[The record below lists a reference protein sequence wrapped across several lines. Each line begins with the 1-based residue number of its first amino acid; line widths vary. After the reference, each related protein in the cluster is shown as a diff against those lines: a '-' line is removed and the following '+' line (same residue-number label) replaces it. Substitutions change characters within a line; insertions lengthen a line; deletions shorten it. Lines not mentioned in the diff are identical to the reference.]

1 MNSAI
6 GLTYDVAILG
16 RINLN
21 HLLYFWAVSRAGS
34 ITGAAAVMSISQSAV
49 SEQLRS
55 LEQSLGTVLLERTSR
70 GIKLTSAG
78 ERAQRYADEIIA
90 VCGDLVRSLP
100 LSDSHPT
107 SPLVVGT
114 ADSVPKVIVRSIL
127 GPLLAADTVQ
137 RLVCREWRVDHLLSE
152 LALHRVDVV
161 LTDTPV
167 ETGKSPQLSS
177 FPVGSSE
184 ITLCAVP
191 RLARRLKQDFPRSLN
206 GAPILLP
213 TESSPL
219 RQSMD
224 RWFRLHRLHP
234 RIVVEADDRSQLHH
248 FGESGFG
255 VLPVAAI
262 TATDLKRQF
271 GLTGIGTP
279 RGVRDEYFAIVV
291 EREHQHPAIAL
302 LRERLTQDSPSG
314 ARQRAKRKR

>member
-1 MNSAI
+1 MNQAI
-6 GLTYDVAILG
+6 GFAYDSAELA

-21 HLLYFWAVSRAGS
+21 HLLYFWVVAKTGS
-34 ITGAAAVMSISQSAV
+34 ITGAAAAMNISQSAV

-55 LEQSLGTVLLERTSR
+55 LEQSLGATLLERTSR
-70 GIKLTSAG
+70 GVKLTPAG
-78 ERAQRYADEIIA
+78 ERAQRYSDEIIA
-90 VCGDLVRSLP
+90 VCTDLVRSLP
-100 LSDSHPT
+100 LSAAHPA

-127 GPLLAADTVQ
+127 GPLLAADSSQ

-167 ETGKSPQLSS
+167 DTGHSPKLSS
-177 FPVGSSE
+177 FPLGSSD

-191 RLARRLKQDFPRSLN
+191 DLARKLRKDFPRSLN
-206 GAPILLP
+206 GAPVLLP

-219 RQSMD
+219 RQSME
-224 RWFRLHRLHP
+224 RWFGLHRIHP
-234 RIVVEADDRSQLHH
+234 RIVVEAEDRSQLHH

-262 TATDLKRQF
+262 TAADLNRQF
-271 GLTGIGTP
+271 GLTAVGTP
-279 RGVRDEYFAIVV
+279 HGVRDEYFAIVV
-291 EREHQHPAIAL
+291 EREHQHPAISF
-302 LRERLTQDSPSG
+302 LRDRLTQDKR
-314 ARQRAKRKR
+314 ARRKARRP